1 MDTRR
6 FRDLIARFLSNKTN
20 ETENVLIDYWYHSFD
35 LKHNDPGQG
44 ERQVARRSIWAAI
57 NQEIALQRTMKR
69 RKIYRWSAAA
79 AVTALMAGS
88 IVLYKNSNTD
98 KPVYSWQQ
106 YYTGTGQIKTL
117 TLPDSSRLTLNANT
131 GIAVRLPFNTDK
143 RVVQLTKGEV
153 FFEVRHKT
161 EAPFIV
167 QTGRLSTQV
176 LGTTFNIRSS
186 KQLNRIVVMLRSGK
200 ISVSDPGKKAVVLY
214 PGQQITVDYAKSS
227 FGITNVDTENYLKWR
242 EREYILHNADISEIA
257 ELIKDHYGLQVRA
270 GSARVRNYRFSLPLN
285 FGYPAQET
293 IRRIC
298 KIHHNQFKKEGNT
311 IIIY

>member
-35 LKHNDPGQG
+35 LKHNDPGQN
-44 ERQVARRSIWAAI
+44 EKQHARQSIWVAI
-57 NQEIALQRTMKR
+57 RQEIALQRTRKR

-79 AVTALMAGS
+79 AVTTLMAVS
-88 IVLYKNSNTD
+88 IALYYNSNTD

-117 TLPDSSRLTLNANT
+117 TLSDGSRLTLNANT
-131 GIAVRLPFNTDK
+131 GIAVRLPFNAGK
-143 RVVQLTKGEV
+143 RVVQLTNGEV
-153 FFEVRHKT
+153 FFEVRHQT

-200 ISVSDPGKKAVVLY
+200 ISVGDPGKKTIVLY
-214 PGQQITVDYAKSS
+214 PGQQITVDYAKGSS
-227 FGITNVDTENYLKWR
+227 NVSNADPENYLKWR
-242 EREYILHNADISEIA
+242 EREYALHNADISEIA
-257 ELIKDHYGLQVRA
+257 ELIRDQYGLQVKA
-270 GSARVRNYRFSLPLN
+270 GSAKVRNYRFSLPLN

-298 KIHHNQFKKEGNT
+298 KIHHNKFKKEGDT
-311 IIIY
+311 VIIY